1 MASEEILLDT
11 IHLRS
16 LTDLSDL
23 TCPDETQETDD
34 YVAVVAIDIGT
45 TFSGYAFSTKHK
57 PENVRVN
64 RNWAAERGFASYKTP
79 TCVLFDG
86 DGEFKSFGYDAQEEH
101 SFLSTEESMEYF
113 YFDRFKML
121 LHDNSVKL

>member
-1 MASEEILLDT
+1 MASKGLSKRFQT
-11 IHLRS
+11 NPLRHDK
-16 LTDLSDL
+16 TR
-23 TCPDETQETDD
+23 ETVDD
-34 YVAVVAIDIGT
+34 YAFVAAIDLGT
-45 TFSGYAFSTKHK
+45 AFSGYAYSSKNNPT
-57 PENVRVN
+57 NVRWN
-64 RNWAAERGFASYKTP
+64 KNWGAEYGCSSFKTP